1 MTNIYPRRR
10 RKLPWI
16 LGIGG
21 AVLIASGG
29 AAAVAWVTS
38 PVDTIGSVRFEQP
51 LTIPPLADSKIDQD
65 GRRVFELTAQSG
77 TTETLPGQESSSWGF
92 NGPHLGPTLRAK
104 RGEQVVVNVH
114 NELDEATTVHWH
126 GMHLPAEMDGG
137 PHQMVDA
144 GKQWSP
150 TWKVDQPAASL
161 WYHPH
166 VHGETREHVGRGLA
180 GMFILDDPDEPAQQ
194 QLPHDYG
201 VDDIPVIVQDHSIR
215 ASGELRPGSNFGDTL
230 LVNGDYGPFLDV
242 TTEAVRLRLLNASSA
257 RVYNFGFSDDR
268 DFAVVGGDG
277 GLLPAP
283 VERDRLTLSPGE
295 RAEIVVELQ
304 PGEDVVLRSF
314 EADLGGGLTDRFSG
328 GADRFDVLELRA
340 ADDLDATGSV
350 PRTLASAPNLVRSA
364 DTTEPDRI
372 FELQGNKINGKSMDM
387 NRVDEVVEVDTTEIW
402 EVKNTDGEFHNFHVH
417 DVQFQVLDI
426 DGQPPAAELA
436 GWKDTVLLKPGSKA
450 RLAMRFSDY
459 TDPDH
464 PYMLH
469 CHRLRHEDQGM
480 MAQFVVVEPGQAAGT
495 PPSHSNADA
504 RPSHN
509 DH

>member
-426 DGQPPAAELA
+426 DGQPPAAEFA
-436 GWKDTVLLKPGSKA
+436 GWKDTVLLQPGSEA

-480 MAQFVVVEPGQAAGT
+480 MAQFVVVKPGLA
-495 PPSHSNADA
+495 
-504 RPSHN
+504 
-509 DH
+509 

>member
-350 PRTLASAPNLVRSA
+350 PRTLASAPDLVRSA

-387 NRVDEVVEVDTTEIW
+387 NRVYEVVEVDTTEIW

>member
-1 MTNIYPRRR
+1 MANKPPRRR

-16 LGIGG
+16 LGISG
-21 AVLIASGG
+21 AVLIAGGG
-29 AAAVAWVTS
+29 AAAVGWVTS
-38 PVDTIGSVRFEQP
+38 PVDTVGSVRFEQP
-51 LTIPPLADSKIDQD
+51 LTIPPLADSKIDQN
-65 GRRVFELTAQSG
+65 GRRVFELTAQAG

-92 NGPHLGPTLRAK
+92 NGDHLGPTLRAE

-144 GKQWSP
+144 GQQWSP

-166 VHGETREHVGRGLA
+166 VHGETREHVNRGLA
-180 GMFILDDPDEPAQQ
+180 GMFIIDDPDEPAQQ
-194 QLPHDYG
+194 ELPHDYG
-201 VDDIPVIVQDHSIR
+201 IDDIPVIVQDHSLR
-215 ASGELRPGSNFGDTL
+215 GSGELRPGSNFGDTL

-242 TTEAVRLRLLNASSA
+242 TTDAVRLRLLNASSA

-328 GADRFDVLELRA
+328 GGDRFDVLELRA
-340 ADDLDATGSV
+340 ADDLDAAGSV
-350 PRTLASAPNLVRSA
+350 PETLASAPDLVRSG
-364 DTTEPDRI
+364 DTTEPDRT
-372 FELQGNKINGKSMDM
+372 LS
-387 NRVDEVVEVDTTEIW
+387 
-402 EVKNTDGEFHNFHVH
+402 
-417 DVQFQVLDI
+417 
-426 DGQPPAAELA
+426 
-436 GWKDTVLLKPGSKA
+436 SKA
-450 RLAMRFSDY
+450 
-459 TDPDH
+459 T
-464 PYMLH
+464 
-469 CHRLRHEDQGM
+469 
-480 MAQFVVVEPGQAAGT
+480 
-495 PPSHSNADA
+495 
-504 RPSHN
+504 
-509 DH
+509 